1 MKIAYFVD
9 SFPKLSETFV
19 LAQIIGMIDRG
30 HDVTIYANRLI
41 QSDLHHRAIERY
53 SLLDKT
59 IVLPPV
65 SRRLSVRVIQAISAM
80 IHLVRKGR
88 VSVLIRSLDFSRFG
102 RDAIGLR
109 ILVRCGCRF
118 GASEYNVIHCQ
129 FGQLGIVALQ
139 LKQCGSVSGPLITS
153 FRGTDAMKFASKYPE
168 SYKNLFRNGDLF
180 LAVSEAVLRRLIELG
195 CPNERIKLLRSGID
209 ISRFNFR
216 AFKDFGQ
223 PVRLVSVGRLAPNKG
238 ISYVLEAVN
247 ILSESGV
254 QVEYRIVGDGP
265 CRDAL
270 LQKVSDLNLDSFVGF
285 EGAVDSDRVIGILR
299 DSDILIAPSIT
310 GPDGEQEG
318 LPNSLKE
325 AMAAGVLAIGTS
337 IGGIPE
343 LIEHGKNGF
352 LVEEKNAQDI
362 ADCVI
367 DAISR
372 RNDVKRIVAA
382 ARRKV
387 EAEYEI
393 ESLNDVLESTY
404 RSLGGI

>member
-1 MKIAYFVD
+1 
-9 SFPKLSETFV
+9 
-19 LAQIIGMIDRG
+19 
-30 HDVTIYANRLI
+30 
-41 QSDLHHRAIERY
+41 
-53 SLLDKT
+53 
-59 IVLPPV
+59 
-65 SRRLSVRVIQAISAM
+65 
-80 IHLVRKGR
+80 
-88 VSVLIRSLDFSRFG
+88 
-102 RDAIGLR
+102 
-109 ILVRCGCRF
+109 
-118 GASEYNVIHCQ
+118 
-129 FGQLGIVALQ
+129 
-139 LKQCGSVSGPLITS
+139 
-153 FRGTDAMKFASKYPE
+153 MKFASKYPE